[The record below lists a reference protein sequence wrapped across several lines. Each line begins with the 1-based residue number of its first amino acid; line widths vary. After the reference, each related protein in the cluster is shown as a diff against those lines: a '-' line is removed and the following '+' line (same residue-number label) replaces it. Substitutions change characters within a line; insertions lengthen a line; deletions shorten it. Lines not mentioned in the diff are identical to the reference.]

1 MWFEDVAA
9 LVGNVR
15 RYSCCICWV
24 VELGKWLKRWRLFC
38 IRKAQVCYLVP
49 SRLPNRGPGVAPKYR
64 QGALQIKPKQS
75 HKERTPI
82 QRTI

>member
-24 VELGKWLKRWRLFC
+24 VELGKWLKRWRLCFVYG
-38 IRKAQVCYLVP
+38 RLKSATWYL
-49 SRLPNRGPGVAPKYR
+49 LDFQT
-64 QGALQIKPKQS
+64 QGQ
-75 HKERTPI
+75 E
-82 QRTI
+82 